1 MTYRGRWSGVEDPA
15 DRSNSECK
23 DKETPAKS
31 PHSVVSMYEDSSIT
45 LVCHKPDLTDRFPFK
60 ESG

>member
-1 MTYRGRWSGVEDPA
+1 VASRIPPIGATVSAE
-15 DRSNSECK
+15 

-45 LVCHKPDLTDRFPFK
+45 LVCHKPDLTDCFPFK